1 MSRIDAFLGCP
12 SGSCRQTSSVP
23 CAGGT
28 LWGSA
33 PRDVGER
40 EQCGAHHP
48 MTPPSTDPDLDCE
61 QPFTPSQCVPP
72 RPSHSPTSPL
82 QTLTRICTV
91 SSPSPASR
99 ASMVNSTGRLAGI
112 PPALSPGPLART
124 LLASWV
130 GSAVTLKGLGEA
142 GSQGCAR
149 SSRLCG
155 DPVSPLCPPEVG
167 SHLRG
172 TSCPPYF
179 TDTV

>member
-1 MSRIDAFLGCP
+1 MPSPLSRIDAFLGCP
-12 SGSCRQTSSVP
+12 SGSCRQPPSVS

-40 EQCGAHHP
+40 APCGAQHP
-48 MTPPSTDPDLDCE
+48 MTPPCTDQDLHCE
-61 QPFTPSQCVPP
+61 HPFTSPQCVPP
-72 RPSHSPTSPL
+72 QPSQSPTFPPH
-82 QTLTRICTV
+82 TLTRICTV

-142 GSQGCAR
+142 GSQEGAGI
-149 SSRLCG
+149 SRLCG
-155 DPVSPLCPPEVG
+155 DPVPP
-167 SHLRG
+167 SAHPRRG
-172 TSCPPYF
+172 LTCVAPPAPH
-179 TDTV
+179 T